1 MPHILLVSY
10 PRSASNL
17 LVQMLNLDEQPA
29 VVKDTKRGYHF
40 MPLAMLAMEQGFW
53 EKPLSQWS
61 ADKKERLRQAQ
72 LEGFEALEKTRA
84 AADGTGT
91 MAFAKEHSVL
101 LLDPGVMN
109 EYTFGE
115 KAERWQVDDG
125 EKQGEDNVTMLSDAY
140 LSQWRLVFL
149 IRHPAMSAASLYR
162 VTADAVWQ
170 NNVDKASKLNYMRN
184 SNRLAWTRKLYDL
197 AKELNQDPLVI
208 DADDVISEPD
218 VVKKFAE
225 KLGMDPTL
233 VKTEWEPTSEEELQ
247 KKTPRAQRM
256 LSTLLASSGLRR
268 DKLAGDVD
276 IAAEA
281 AKWRDEFGEGAKDIE
296 AYVRESMPD
305 YEYMRERR
313 LLA

>member
-29 VVKDTKRGYHF
+29 VVKDAKRGYHF

-53 EKPLSQWS
+53 QKPLSQWS
-61 ADKKERLRQAQ
+61 EDKKERLRRAQ
-72 LEGFEALEKTRA
+72 REGFEALEKTRA
-84 AADGTGT
+84 AADATGT

-115 KAERWQVDDG
+115 ESERWKVGDG
-125 EKQGEDNVTMLSDAY
+125 KQGEDNVTMLSDNY
-140 LSQWRLVFL
+140 LSNWRLVFL

-197 AKELNQDPLVI
+197 ARDLGQDPLVI
-208 DADDVISEPD
+208 DADDVISGPG
-218 VVKKFAE
+218 VVKLFAE
-225 KLGMDPTL
+225 RLGMDPAL
-233 VKTEWEPTSEEELQ
+233 VKTKWEPTSEEELK

-256 LSTLLASSGLRR
+256 LSTLLASSGLQR

-276 IAAEA
+276 MAAEA

-313 LLA
+313 LLC